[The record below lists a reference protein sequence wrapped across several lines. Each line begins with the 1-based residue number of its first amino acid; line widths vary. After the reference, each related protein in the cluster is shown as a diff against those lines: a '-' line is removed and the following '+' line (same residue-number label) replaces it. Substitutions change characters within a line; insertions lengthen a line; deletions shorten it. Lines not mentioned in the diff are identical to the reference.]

1 MDAGHTVSSKMC
13 VTKSISELLV
23 ALDRMPG
30 PKLPRHKPS
39 PARGFP
45 SSSRSEHRARN
56 KPRSQASRS
65 VSRVCKTAVKSLGWP
80 TARHRAGG
88 HPALGTAG
96 RTRGG
101 GGGGSAPALSCE
113 LEAGP
118 QGGALARTVLK
129 LGADCSAGSLAAS
142 ASQPTH
148 ARSPAPIPHGSR
160 GPLTL
165 SPLLSASEP
174 GSTPVT

>member
-1 MDAGHTVSSKMC
+1 MDAGHTISSKMC
-13 VTKSISELLV
+13 VTNSISELLV
-23 ALDRMPG
+23 ALDRMPAPSCPG
-30 PKLPRHKPS
+30 TS
-39 PARGFP
+39 PAQLTAFP
-45 SSSRSEHRARN
+45 PLPPPSTEHRN

-65 VSRVCKTAVKSLGWP
+65 VSSVCKTAVKSLGWP

-113 LEAGP
+113 LEAGG
-118 QGGALARTVLK
+118 QGGALAGAVLK
-129 LGADCSAGSLAAS
+129 VGADCSAGSLAAS

-148 ARSPAPIPHGSR
+148 ARTQPRAHPPTGVGGRSP
-160 GPLTL
+160 
-165 SPLLSASEP
+165 
-174 GSTPVT
+174 